1 MNKRR
6 VVVTGLGA
14 ITPVGLNVKEFWTSI
29 INGKSGVGPLTYFDT
44 TDYTTKIA
52 GEIKNFNPLN
62 HFSPKDLRKMDNF
75 VQYALVASRE
85 AVKDAELDLT
95 KIDPHRAGV
104 IIGVGIGGI
113 KVIEEQLHLLDSK
126 GPGKVSPFLIPK
138 IIPNMASGIISI
150 EFSFKGPNSCI
161 VTACASGTNSIGDS
175 FKIIQ
180 RGDADIMISGGSEST
195 ITRLGVAG
203 FCNMGALS
211 RRNDEPEKA
220 SRPFD
225 KDRDGFVIAEGSG
238 IVILEALEHAI
249 KRNAKIYAEIIG
261 YGMTGDAY
269 HITAP
274 DETAEGGTNAM
285 KCALKDAN
293 LAPNELEYI
302 NAHGTSTPLN
312 DKCETI
318 AIKKVFGDY
327 AYKIPIS
334 STKSMTGHLLGGAG
348 GIEFIALVLTI
359 KEGII
364 HPTINY
370 ETPDPDCD
378 LDYVPN
384 VARKQEVRT
393 GLSNSLGFGGHN
405 STVVAKQFEQ

>member
-6 VVVTGLGA
+6 VVITGLGA
-14 ITPVGLNVKEFWTSI
+14 ITPVGLNVKEFWNAV
-29 INGKSGVGPLTYFDT
+29 INGKSGIGPLTYFDT
-44 TDYTTKIA
+44 TEYTTKIA
-52 GEIKNFNPLN
+52 GEIKNFKPQD

-85 AVKDAELDLT
+85 AVKDAELDLSR
-95 KIDPHRAGV
+95 IDPHRVGV
-104 IIGVGIGGI
+104 IVGVGIGGI
-113 KVIEEQLHLLDSK
+113 KVIEEQLHILDTK

-150 EFSFKGPNSCI
+150 EFGFKGPNSCI

-211 RRNDEPEKA
+211 RRNNEPEKA

-225 KDRDGFVIAEGSG
+225 KDRDGFVVAEGAG

-274 DETAEGGTNAM
+274 DETAEGGMNAM
-285 KCALKDAN
+285 KLALNDAG
-293 LAPNELEYI
+293 LAPDELEYI

-312 DKCETI
+312 DKCETL

-327 AYKIPIS
+327 AYKIPVN
-334 STKSMTGHLLGGAG
+334 STKSMIGHLLGGAG
-348 GIEFIALVLTI
+348 GIEFIVLVLTI

-384 VARKQEVRT
+384 IARKQEVRT

-405 STVVAKQFEQ
+405 AIVVAKKFEQ

>member
-6 VVVTGLGA
+6 VVITGLGA
-14 ITPVGLNVKEFWTSI
+14 ITPVGLNVKEFWNAV
-29 INGKSGVGPLTYFDT
+29 INGKSGIGPLTYFDT
-44 TDYTTKIA
+44 TEYTTKIA
-52 GEIKNFNPLN
+52 GEIKNFNPQD

-85 AVKDAELDLT
+85 AVKDAELDLSR
-95 KIDPHRAGV
+95 IDPHRVGV
-104 IIGVGIGGI
+104 IVGVGIGGI
-113 KVIEEQLHLLDSK
+113 KVIEEQLHILDTK

-161 VTACASGTNSIGDS
+161 VTACASGTHSIGDS

-211 RRNDEPEKA
+211 RRNDEPEKV

-274 DETAEGGTNAM
+274 DETAEGGANARR
-285 KCALKDAN
+285 
-293 LAPNELEYI
+293 
-302 NAHGTSTPLN
+302 
-312 DKCETI
+312 I
-318 AIKKVFGDY
+318 AG
-327 AYKIPIS
+327 
-334 STKSMTGHLLGGAG
+334 
-348 GIEFIALVLTI
+348 
-359 KEGII
+359 
-364 HPTINY
+364 
-370 ETPDPDCD
+370 
-378 LDYVPN
+378 
-384 VARKQEVRT
+384 
-393 GLSNSLGFGGHN
+393 
-405 STVVAKQFEQ
+405 